1 MGTTWH
7 LLGYGLKRGIFVP
20 LILDFT
26 VSNFE
31 LSFLYEFCAV
41 DSLVKFS
48 GESSQNL
55 GIFGIF

>member
-1 MGTTWH
+1 MP
-7 LLGYGLKRGIFVP
+7 RV
-20 LILDFT
+20 LDFT

-41 DSLVKFS
+41 DSSVKFS
-48 GESSQNL
+48 GESSQNV